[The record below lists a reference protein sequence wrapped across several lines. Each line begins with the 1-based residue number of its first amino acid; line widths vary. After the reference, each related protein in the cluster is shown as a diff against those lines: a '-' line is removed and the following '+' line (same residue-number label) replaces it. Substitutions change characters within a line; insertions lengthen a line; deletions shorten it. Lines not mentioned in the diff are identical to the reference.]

1 MSETRHVYETR
12 IIHTIYSFVSI
23 PLMTFNVLKLEL
35 LTTTLSICVSD
46 AYYSVSWKTKLY
58 EIMRLNY

>member
-46 AYYSVSWKTKLY
+46 AYYSVS
-58 EIMRLNY
+58 